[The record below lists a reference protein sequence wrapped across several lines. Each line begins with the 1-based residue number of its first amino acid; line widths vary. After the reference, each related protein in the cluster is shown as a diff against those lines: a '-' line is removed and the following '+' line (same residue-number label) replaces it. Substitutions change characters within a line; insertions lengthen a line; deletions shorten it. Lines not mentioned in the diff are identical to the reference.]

1 MLVEDVLT
9 HSTEYVLCYLNTH
22 NKKRTTKICQIITPF
37 EAYTCKCLVQAK
49 NLHGKQQLTRT
60 LGDNGLSIDCKTG
73 KLKGKDSV
81 QVSTKCLT

>member
-1 MLVEDVLT
+1 MCLPVAQIMY
-9 HSTEYVLCYLNTH
+9 YV
-22 NKKRTTKICQIITPF
+22 ISIITPF